1 MNNDDDSLQPVKYLG
16 KVRSL
21 YAYGMGVAIEPVRIV
36 WNRSKKGSRYNRC
49 AVSIH
54 PFGLSIYEEISSGT
68 YKNVWSDAIEDISYC
83 VAEPLHRRI
92 FAWIARSPHTNE
104 LECHVILC
112 KTSKC
117 ARILAELLAKSFHDS
132 YRYRQEQQ
140 QQQQQQR
147 INETT
152 SLSARCSVCDTI
164 ARQQQNNRIR
174 PCLFRS
180 HSHDHNH
187 NYNDDIELN
196 RQQINNDYERVSF
209 NASTMARAFVRNY
222 DGSSMN
228 SSSRRSIDNDTTLA
242 DEESIKPVEYYRR

>member
-1 MNNDDDSLQPVKYLG
+1 MNGNDDNLQPVKYLG

-21 YAYGMGVAIEPVRIV
+21 YAHGIGVAIEPVRLV
-36 WNRSKKGSRYNRC
+36 WARSKKGSRYNRC

-54 PFGLSIYEEISSGT
+54 PFGLSIYEEITNGT
-68 YKNVWSDAIEDISYC
+68 YKNVWSDSIEDISYC

-92 FAWIARSPHTNE
+92 FAWIARSPRTNE

-112 KTSKC
+112 KTSKR
-117 ARILAELLAKSFHDS
+117 ARTLAELLAKSFHES

-140 QQQQQQR
+140 QQQQQQQR
-147 INETT
+147 AIDTA

-164 ARQQQNNRIR
+164 ARQEQTVNTR
-174 PCLFRS
+174 PSLYRS
-180 HSHDHNH
+180 HSHDR
-187 NYNDDIELN
+187 NYHDELEHT
-196 RQQINNDYERVSF
+196 RYPMRNDYERVSF
-209 NASTMARAFVRNY
+209 HTPNIARAFVRSYEGN
-222 DGSSMN
+222 SMD